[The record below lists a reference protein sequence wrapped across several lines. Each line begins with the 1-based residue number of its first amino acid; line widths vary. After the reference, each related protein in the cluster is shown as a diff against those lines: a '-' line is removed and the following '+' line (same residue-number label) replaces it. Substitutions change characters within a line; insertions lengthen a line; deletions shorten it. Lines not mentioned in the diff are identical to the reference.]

1 MRHSDGDI
9 LAELLLQ
16 LGGAF
21 VDRLDAVVQVI
32 DLPAARE
39 FPSDGLE
46 DDLIVVLEDERLHGI
61 AILRRLFDGRHIAQA
76 RKGHVE
82 RARDGRCG

>member
-1 MRHSDGDI
+1 MRHGDGDV

-32 DLPAARE
+32 DLPAARKL
-39 FPSDGLE
+39 PPDGLE
-46 DDLIVVLEDERLHGI
+46 DDLIVVFEDEGLHGI
-61 AILRRLFDGRHIAQA
+61 AVLRRLFDRGHIAQA
-76 RKGHVE
+76 REGHIE
-82 RARDGRCG
+82 RARDGCCG